1 MCRRNGRT
9 DRYSSHSHRI
19 HTPSTAVPNSSDMA
33 PSRPFSIYL
42 LKEPFDASN
51 ALETENSLRPAEAE
65 NLPAG
70 ATLFVLDSAP
80 HSPWWKDYFGVQRK
94 LRQARKGAIVFLPAG
109 ERVFALCFGH
119 VSHNLN
125 DECYEYDFGIRTTLN
140 CVDPRKLKNT
150 DTLEPGSARR
160 RRTQHAIETDLTYFD
175 FDADSA
181 VLKSITGKVKD
192 EHSDLVRNA
201 TGASNLRITTPIA
214 PHALPDLCARL
225 LKLYEDDSFLM
236 SFPDIQKITP
246 VRDPGRITALN
257 DALLTEIRE
266 QGDNV
271 RLTEPDLI
279 DYEHDNAS
287 LYASFS
293 EAKRSLLYPDV
304 SIEHYYAH
312 LADTN
317 LRVDE
322 LTIERLK
329 AQRLYLVDEHGE
341 PQRRYSIF
349 KSLLF
354 DTSLD
359 GSTYHLNE
367 GNWYEVDP
375 SYVVGLQ
382 AKLDEYWAELPF
394 LDDFTQDSEGDYNEE
409 MGKRAGFVCLDKTN
423 VSARGQTSIEPCDIY
438 TVRYGRATLI
448 HVKISTGSS
457 LLSHLFNQGANSVE
471 LLKSDD
477 LAPGRLIARI
487 KQKVNE
493 ESDVGELVSAI
504 GPANYAVV
512 FAIITRKDP
521 REKSLNLPL
530 FSRISLARNARLLQK
545 VMGVPVSFGFVKH
558 TAPPKPPKQ
567 RGRPSAVE

>member
-1 MCRRNGRT
+1 
-9 DRYSSHSHRI
+9 
-19 HTPSTAVPNSSDMA
+19 MA

-51 ALETENSLRPAEAE
+51 ALETVNSLQPAEARD
-65 NLPAG
+65 LPAG

-80 HSPWWKDYFGVQRK
+80 HEPWWKNYFGVQHK
-94 LRQARKGAIVFLPAG
+94 LLQSSKGAIVFLPAG

-119 VSHNLN
+119 VSHNLK

-140 CVDPRKLKNT
+140 CVDPNKLKNT

-192 EHSDLVRNA
+192 EHADIVKNV
-201 TGASNLRITTPIA
+201 TGASNLRITSPIA
-214 PHALPDLCARL
+214 PDALTDLCARL
-225 LKLYEDDSFLM
+225 LKLYEDDSHLT
-236 SFPDIQKITP
+236 SFPDIQKIAR

-257 DALLTEIRE
+257 NELLTAIWA
-266 QGDNV
+266 QSDSV
-271 RLTEPDLI
+271 RLTVPDLI
-279 DYEHDNAS
+279 DYEHDNDS

-293 EAKRSLLYPDV
+293 ETKRSLLYPDV

-312 LADTN
+312 LARSN

-329 AQRLYLVDEHGE
+329 VQRLYLTNDRGE
-341 PQRRYSIF
+341 PRRKYSVF

-359 GSTYHLNE
+359 GSTYYLNE
-367 GNWYEVDP
+367 GNWYEVDR
-375 SYVVGLQ
+375 SYVAGLQ
-382 AKLDEYWAELPF
+382 AKLDEYWADLPF
-394 LDDFTQDSEGDYNEE
+394 LDEFSQENEGDYNHDV
-409 MGKRAGFVCLDKTN
+409 GTKADFVCLDKTN
-423 VSARGQTSIEPCDIY
+423 VSPKGQTAIEPCDLY
-438 TVRYGRATLI
+438 TVRNNRATLI

-471 LLKSDD
+471 LLKGEDS
-477 LAPGRLIARI
+477 AAERLIARI
-487 KQKVNE
+487 KEKVNDQ
-493 ESDVGELVSAI
+493 SDVEALVSAVRR
-504 GPANYAVV
+504 GNYAVV

-521 REKSLNLPL
+521 SGKALNLPL

-545 VMGVPVSFGFVKH
+545 VMEVPVTFGFIKH
-558 TAPPKPPKQ
+558 TAPPKPAKRRDQ
-567 RGRPSAVE
+567 STAAS